1 MLRLFRNSAV
11 LGFGALIQRFLQ
23 LLLLPIYTRY
33 LTPDDYGLISVLLV
47 LAIAVNT
54 LCELGLTNGISRYY
68 FYAENEGVS
77 QDTIVW
83 SGFWY
88 MLIASIIAAAGLI
101 VLQRPVSE
109 LLFGTPDHGYLV
121 ALTAVQVLAL
131 SVASASRTLLQM
143 DERMSSLNVWLLIE
157 VLVSVSA
164 GLLLVVVADRG
175 VTGAIEAQVLG
186 MVVPAVVFLRG
197 TMLRFAR
204 KFSMAMLK
212 KQLAFSLPLVAGIFA
227 FWFIDS
233 SDRYILNHYLPL
245 EETGL
250 YDMGYKLGTT
260 ILIVVSS
267 FTSAWIPYYH
277 RSGKGQAVV
286 DDALK
291 ASLLITGLA
300 VVLLAVGSPLML
312 RILTAERFHGAYTVV
327 PMVVLAYVL
336 KLPYLL
342 FATGIQ
348 MKNRTGVLVI
358 LEIIAATVNVIGNL
372 LMVPRYGREAAAVTT
387 TIAYALMTVGSLWL
401 VQRINP
407 IPKLSW
413 RLHAVTIGMT
423 TVALVGFMVAM
434 HRGYDYYLS
443 GIGALVGFVVGM
455 VLLFGVREMK
465 RTFQDMVR
473 AT

>member
-1 MLRLFRNSAV
+1 MLRLFKNSAV
-11 LGFGALIQRFLQ
+11 LGFGAVTQRLLQ
-23 LLLLPIYTRY
+23 ILLLPIYTRY
-33 LTPDDYGLISVLLV
+33 LTPEDYGVISVLLV

-54 LCELGLTNGISRYY
+54 LCEAGLTNGIGRYY
-68 FYAENEGVS
+68 YYAEDEGVTR
-77 QDTIVW
+77 DAVVW

-88 MLIASIIAAAGLI
+88 ILLASIVAAAGL
-101 VLQRPVSE
+101 VVFQRPVSE
-109 LLFGTPDHGYLV
+109 LLFDTPAHAYLI
-121 ALTAVQVLAL
+121 AL
-131 SVASASRTLLQM
+131 SGVQILAMGVASASRTLLQM
-143 DERMSSLNVWLLIE
+143 DERMKSLSVWLIIE
-157 VLVSVSA
+157 VVVSVSS
-164 GLLLVVVADRG
+164 GMLLVVVAGRG
-175 VTGAIEAQVLG
+175 VTGAVEAQVLAATI
-186 MVVPAVVFLRG
+186 PAIVFLRS
-197 TMLRFAR
+197 TVLRFAR
-204 KFSMAMLK
+204 TFSMPMFK

-267 FTSAWIPYYH
+267 FTAAWIPYYH
-277 RSGKGQAVV
+277 RSGKGQALV

-300 VVLLAVGSPLML
+300 SILLAVGSPLML

-348 MKNRTGVLVI
+348 MKNRTGLLVG
-358 LEIIAATVNVIGNL
+358 LEVIAATVNVIGNL
-372 LMVPRYGREAAAVTT
+372 IFVPRIGREAAAITT
-387 TIAYALMTVGSLWL
+387 TIAYAMMTLGSLWL
-401 VQRINP
+401 VQRVNP
-407 IPKLSW
+407 IPNLSW
-413 RLHAVTIGMT
+413 RLHAVTIGVT
-423 TVALVGFMVAM
+423 TAALVGFMIAM
-434 HRGYDYYLS
+434 DRGYNYYLTAA
-443 GIGALVGFVVGM
+443 GTLVGFVVGM
-455 VLLFGVREMK
+455 LALFGVGEMK
-465 RTFQDMVR
+465 RSIQDMVR